1 MTRVHFIWQLTAT
14 VLRIGVGGILLW
26 AGLVKIRDPYDF
38 LGAVYNYELVS
49 PHVGL
54 LIANILPWL
63 ELCTGA
69 SLILKVAPRGGA
81 LLAVGLFAVFTVAQA
96 LASSDGLTIS
106 CGCGVG
112 SAAGVVTGTGKL
124 AQSIG
129 LLCASAVVLVD
140 SVRMRSAL
148 ASE

>member
-1 MTRVHFIWQLTAT
+1 
-14 VLRIGVGGILLW
+14 LLVW

-38 LGAVYNYELVS
+38 LGAVYNYELVG

-54 LIANILPWL
+54 LIATILPWL

-69 SLILKVAPRGGA
+69 SLLLKVAPRGGA
-81 LLAVGLFAVFTVAQA
+81 LLAVGLFAGFTVVHA
-96 LASSDGLTIS
+96 LATGEGVTIS

-112 SAAGVVTGTGKL
+112 SVAGEVTGSGKL
-124 AQSIG
+124 AESFG

-140 SVRMRSAL
+140 SVRMRLAP